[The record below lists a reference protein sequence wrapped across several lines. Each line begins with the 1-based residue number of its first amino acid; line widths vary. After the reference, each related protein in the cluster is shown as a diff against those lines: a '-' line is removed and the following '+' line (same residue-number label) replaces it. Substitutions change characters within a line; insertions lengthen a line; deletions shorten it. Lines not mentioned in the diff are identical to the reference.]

1 MEGIKNPRSPEE
13 RKRERVAQNRTDAH
27 SRTRTHSTETESLPG
42 RGEERKGRRAWGAV
56 PGTAGVGTRGGEV
69 PYCGTLQVFGGT
81 QLRPLSRLSGRV
93 TTSTSTTYSRPRR
106 TPASP
111 RGGGR
116 YVRRARGR
124 TARTVTITRPRALS
138 PLRRASRARRK
149 ATVASR
155 LASPPRGSDPSR
167 FRSSTLH
174 PLHPR
179 WTNRQRTTK
188 RTDGRRQGGT
198 GLEG

>member
-13 RKRERVAQNRTDAH
+13 RKREREREEHRTEL
-27 SRTRTHSTETESLPG
+27 TRTHAHAHTVQKQNPSPGAGRKERSASLG
-42 RGEERKGRRAWGAV
+42 RGARHSRCGNQ
-56 PGTAGVGTRGGEV
+56 GEV

-167 FRSSTLH
+167 GETVL
-174 PLHPR
+174 
-179 WTNRQRTTK
+179 
-188 RTDGRRQGGT
+188 RRHADFFALGSVSIHS
-198 GLEG
+198 